1 MDEDTILDIWALF
14 SDYIDKKQHVTVA
27 GRFVD
32 LLADLEVD
40 VNVLKNTIGNYEELD
55 TAIDYFLDEEDT
67 EHDY

>member
-32 LLADLEVD
+32 LLAGGNIGTRI
-40 VNVLKNTIGNYEELD
+40 VNI
-55 TAIDYFLDEEDT
+55 
-67 EHDY
+67 

>member
-40 VNVLKNTIGNYEELD
+40 VNVLKNTVGNYEELD